1 MITMLDG
8 DRYRLDRHIATGG
21 MGQVYEGTDTLLHRR
36 VAVKLLRPEV
46 ADDHTFGARFLNEAR
61 HAAGLQHPGIAAVYD
76 FGIST
81 TETGRRPYLVMEYVD
96 GRPLSEL
103 LAMQGPSEQAQ
114 AIEVVAQAADALQ
127 AAHDKGLVH
136 RDVKPANLLVAPD
149 RRVKVTDFGIAKAAS
164 DSAMTATGDVLGTP
178 YYLSPEQAEGRGV
191 TPASD
196 VYALG
201 VVLYECLVGVRPF
214 NADTPVATALA
225 HVRQSPPPM
234 PDSVPAWLR
243 DVTMRALAKDPSARQ
258 SSAAELAAQL
268 REGGAAAPLVP
279 PPPMTAVLPAA
290 GVEGAAATTVPARR
304 SRALVAAAVVAAG
317 LIVVLGVVLASGLG
331 GGVDSSDPG
340 GGASDR
346 DRSVGTTTQAT
357 KPTTEPTTE
366 ATTEATTEPTTKPPK
381 EDKPPKEEKPP
392 KGDPPKGTPD
402 DKEHGHDDD

>member
-8 DRYRLDRHIATGG
+8 DRYRLDRHVATGG

-36 VAVKLLRPEV
+36 VAVKLLRPEF
-46 ADDHTFGARFLNEAR
+46 ADDPAFGARFLNEAR

-76 FGIST
+76 FGISE

-103 LAMQGPSEQAQ
+103 LASQGPPEQAQ

-136 RDVKPANLLVAPD
+136 RDVKPANLLVTPD
-149 RRVKVTDFGIAKAAS
+149 RRIKVTDFGIAKAAT
-164 DSAMTATGDVLGTP
+164 DSAITATGDVLGTP
-178 YYLSPEQAEGRGV
+178 YYISPEQAEGRGV

-201 VVLYECLVGVRPF
+201 VVLYECLTGIRPF
-214 NADTPVATALA
+214 AEGTPVATALA
-225 HVRQSPPPM
+225 HVRQSPPPL
-234 PDSVPAWLR
+234 PDSVPPWLR
-243 DVTMRALAKDPSARQ
+243 EVTMRALAKDPAARQ

-268 REGGAAAPLVP
+268 RDGGAPAPLVP
-279 PPPMTAVLPAA
+279 APAPTAVLPAPVVA
-290 GVEGAAATTVPARR
+290 GADAAPVPARR

-331 GGVDSSDPG
+331 GGTDSLEPG

-346 DRSVGTTTQAT
+346 DRPAVTTTQ
-357 KPTTEPTTE
+357 TTE
-366 ATTEATTEPTTKPPK
+366 ATTEATTDATT
-381 EDKPPKEEKPP
+381 EAATEATTKPPKEEKPP
-392 KGDPPKGTPD
+392 KGDPPKGPPD
-402 DKEHGHDDD
+402 DKGHGKNDD